1 MIERGGGGGGLAD
14 VFIAIHKNTCKIT
27 NLSLLSLE
35 TNNKDLHNPTSD
47 PLWLYMYHY
56 APWYKFVIQGRFIFI
71 N

>member
-1 MIERGGGGGGLAD
+1 MIERGGGGGLAD

-47 PLWLYMYHY
+47 RL
-56 APWYKFVIQGRFIFI
+56 
-71 N
+71 